1 MDFVIQTA
9 TSKKGRSFGSH
20 CVAVMSADALFPS
33 GDADKPIRPVWAMW
47 AGSEA
52 ETRPFIANLRL
63 GRKAEPA
70 NNHRVSP
77 NDRYEFLKS
86 VGYSVAVQREAEGT
100 ITTLY
105 HPELFRLDPGMV
117 NPEGIWFLLI
127 VPEDW
132 AAQQDVEPSPAIHH
146 ALKLGIAFD
155 GIDLTALV
163 PAAYLFTAYLDRR
176 TRCPLLADG
185 RFSMQILLAALDQGL
200 ASFPGEGLKYTS
212 RRSSDWGYNP
222 KHGFRAERL
231 ERAGI
236 QHAISFMASHEAFE
250 KFLAEQVTLFFEL
263 TDDDQEFT
271 SVSRL
276 VDLSDFEK
284 TG

>member
-1 MDFVIQTA
+1 MDLVIQA
-9 TSKKGRSFGSH
+9 TTKKGRAFTSH
-20 CVAVMSADALFPS
+20 CVAAIIADSIFAES
-33 GDADKPIRPVWAMW
+33 GDADKAIRPVWAMF

-70 NNHRVSP
+70 NSSRVSA
-77 NDRYEFLKS
+77 NERYEFLKS
-86 VGYSVAVQREAEGT
+86 IGYSVAIQREVEGT

-117 NPEGIWFLLI
+117 DPEGIRFILL

-132 AAQQDVEPSPAIHH
+132 AAVQDVEPSPAIHH
-146 ALKLGIAFD
+146 ALKLGIKFD
-155 GIDLTALV
+155 KVDLTTLV

-200 ASFPGEGLKYTS
+200 ASFPGDGLRYARNS
-212 RRSSDWGYNP
+212 GEWGYNP

-236 QHAISFMASHEAFE
+236 QHAISFGATHEVFE
-250 KFLAEQVTLFFEL
+250 AFLAEQVTRFFEL
-263 TDDDQEFT
+263 AGDGQEFT
-271 SVSRL
+271 NVSRL
-276 VDLSDFEK
+276 VDLSDFEQA
-284 TG
+284 G